1 MGVATHAPLWITSN
15 PQRPTCNRFKCYSKK
30 RWNMSELTYEYCCDC
45 GCETGKAGR
54 GEDSIY
60 CDLCDS
66 GPFCEECFD
75 KHRCTQEL
83 QKELTAAR
91 AEADALKKENAALKW
106 FIEKYCSIES
116 ITRRRFGM
124 SHELEWRIAWPRIVA
139 AYTKHTA
146 REGEEE

>member
-1 MGVATHAPLWITSN
+1 
-15 PQRPTCNRFKCYSKK
+15 
-30 RWNMSELTYEYCCDC
+30 MSELTYEYCCDC

-83 QKELTAAR
+83 QKELAAAR
-91 AEADALKKENAALKW
+91 AEADALKW
-106 FIEKYCSIES
+106 FTETLIGL
-116 ITRRRFGM
+116 TQVRRVLLNQGIIDSRIDLGV
-124 SHELEWRIAWPRIVA
+124 ELSELMPLIVA
-139 AYTKHTA
+139 AHTKHTA
-146 REGEEE
+146 RKGEEE